1 VVIISIEYI
10 SDGIDRL
17 ITLDIRGRGVIY
29 KLYNAA
35 RSLVNKSITLYASE
49 KIVDNLSPNDV
60 VILTTGFRVL
70 PKEVQETDGPLGIAG
85 LARALKLGFK
95 AKPIILI
102 EDVSKDIMA
111 STLNALGIDIVFEDA
126 AFNDNV
132 LIKGFPI
139 DKDEAIN
146 KAEEILDKYSPSIVI
161 SLEKAGRNIKGEY
174 HTMKGINVS
183 RLHSKIEYLIEG
195 ARKRNILTIAVGD
208 GGNEV
213 GMGNIRETIIKYVP
227 YGDKCQCPCR
237 GGIASESKVDILITA
252 SISNWGGYGIEAVLS
267 LLKNDLNILHT
278 PLDEENMLRNAIRA
292 GAVDGVTGEESLSV
306 DGVPLKVHT
315 SLIRI
320 LEGFIKK

>member
-1 VVIISIEYI
+1 VISIEYI

-35 RSLVNKSITLYASE
+35 RSLVSKPITLKASE
-49 KIVDNLSPNDV
+49 EIINNLNPGDFI
-60 VILTTGFRVL
+60 ILTTGFRVL

-85 LARALKLGFK
+85 LARALKLGFR

-102 EDVSKDIMA
+102 EDVSKNIMA
-111 STLNALGIDIVFEDA
+111 STLNALNINTVFEDKSL
-126 AFNDNV
+126 NHDV

-139 DKDEAIN
+139 DKE
-146 KAEEILDKYSPSIVI
+146 KAVSESEEVLDKYSPSIVI
-161 SLEKAGRNIKGEY
+161 SLEKAGRNTKGEY

-183 RLHSKIEYLIEG
+183 RLHSKIEYLIES

-213 GMGNIRETIIKYVP
+213 GMGNIRDTIIKYVP
-227 YGDKCQCPCR
+227 YGDKCQCPCE
-237 GGIASESKVDILITA
+237 GGIASESKVDILLTA
-252 SISNWGGYGIEAVLS
+252 SISNWGGYGIEAVLAS
-267 LLKNDLNILHT
+267 LKNDLSILHT
-278 PLDEENMLRNAIRA
+278 PQDEENMLRNAINA
-292 GAVDGVTGEESLSV
+292 GAVDGVTGEKSLSV
-306 DGVPLKVHT
+306 DGVPLKVHK